1 MGSTFL
7 HRLNFYLLPF
17 PAPSHLTQAF
27 CVSSFLYLFS
37 LSILCQVWVCPAVT
51 HMTLTFRVC
60 FYTLSFSAVYR
71 FFFFN
76 LLCCTPPVILVHP
89 DRLCLLI
96 LTYRVW
102 HALYCFNLLSSF
114 FSETSLPY
122 PIFSFSFWILP
133 LPKVYPSL
141 VSPPL
146 LACLKSF
153 LPYHLTWTHPTFSS
167 CKKEKWLSGEALQIA
182 VKRREAKSKGE
193 K

>member
-27 CVSSFLYLFS
+27 RASSLLHLFS

-60 FYTLSFSAVYR
+60 FYTLSFSAVER

-76 LLCCTPPVILVHP
+76 LLCCTPPVMLVHP
-89 DRLCLLI
+89 DRLCLLT
-96 LTYRVW
+96 LTYRAW
-102 HALYCFNLLSSF
+102 HALYWSNLLSSF
-114 FSETSLPY
+114 FSEASLPHL
-122 PIFSFSFWILP
+122 IFSFSFWILP

-153 LPYHLTWTHPTFSS
+153 LLYRLAWTHPTFSS
-167 CKKEKWLSGEALQIA
+167 VYYCNWVQGLSAHHTIGQ
-182 VKRREAKSKGE
+182 
-193 K
+193 

>member
-60 FYTLSFSAVYR
+60 FYTLSFSAVER

-76 LLCCTPPVILVHP
+76 LLCCTPPVMLVHP
-89 DRLCLLI
+89 DIPCVACPVLIQLAQLFLLWGI
-96 LTYRVW
+96 SPTPYI
-102 HALYCFNLLSSF
+102 FLLFLNFTS
-114 FSETSLPY
+114 TKSLPFAGQ
-122 PIFSFSFWILP
+122 PTPLGLSQIFLTVPFGLN
-133 LPKVYPSL
+133 
-141 VSPPL
+141 PPYIFQCVL
-146 LACLKSF
+146 L
-153 LPYHLTWTHPTFSS
+153 
-167 CKKEKWLSGEALQIA
+167 
-182 VKRREAKSKGE
+182 
-193 K
+193 